1 MYLLLYIDDMLLAC
15 KSLTELKLLKEM
27 LKGEFVIKDL
37 RRAKKI
43 LGMEIYRDREKIV
56 LTILRKVYIEK
67 VLQRFGMQGAN
78 SISTLLLLY

>member
-1 MYLLLYIDDMLLAC
+1 MIHVCTLKSGKKGVIMCLLLYIDDMLLAC

-43 LGMEIYRDREKIV
+43 LGMEIYRDR
-56 LTILRKVYIEK
+56 
-67 VLQRFGMQGAN
+67 
-78 SISTLLLLY
+78 